1 MTDQPLAGAPQT
13 QIVNVEVPLLRDFRS
28 VPSADGQYVA
38 MDLTTVDG
46 VKRSFAA
53 PPDAMV
59 HIAARLLNAALAA
72 KDLTNQNAIG
82 AAQQ

>member
-1 MTDQPLAGAPQT
+1 MTDQPLADARQT
-13 QIVNVEVPLLRDFRS
+13 QTINVGVLLLRDFRS

-38 MDLTTVDG
+38 MDLVTVDG
-46 VKRSFAA
+46 VKSSFAA

-59 HIAARLLNAALAA
+59 HIATRLLNAALTA
-72 KDLTNQNAIG
+72 KDAAGQNATG